1 MWKIERKDGEK
12 AGDQM
17 KITKTILRKIILEEM
32 ETMTNID
39 EADEQLEAQGL
50 SAVKDVVGFLQTK
63 VFALPQVKSKIEQ
76 IKRNPTAMAQLQA
89 NLNQMLGV
97 GEAQVSA
104 LATKT
109 RQQQKQFTKGQE

>member
-1 MWKIERKDGEK
+1 
-12 AGDQM
+12 M
-17 KITKTILRKIILEEM
+17 KITKTILKKIILEEM

-39 EADEQLEAQGL
+39 EGDDAMDAQGL
-50 SAVKDVVGFLQTK
+50 AAVKDVIGFLQTK

-76 IKRNPTAMAQLQA
+76 IKRNPTALAQLQA

-97 GEAQVSA
+97 GEAEVA
-104 LATKT
+104 GLATKT